1 MFRVLMCIE
10 ALKCRML
17 NVEVLPKPAA
27 CRLKLPP
34 DDPGVGTYLV
44 VEPSDAEQQG
54 ENPPTDHPETMS
66 AAQLQGKMA
75 ENHAGGAQGD
85 DQTNHRFVGCGPQQL
100 GEAELRWGCFNVGEV
115 EHTQLRCQGQHSQHR
130 PAAGPL
136 SSSSRALSPAHPSPH
151 DTRKFQK
158 VAFCHAMAA
167 AAATGSGSFRPR
179 RSSTTGPR
187 RPLPRSRATR

>member
-1 MFRVLMCIE
+1 MVGWKNWMVGILLDRGPTSTFDVRHSMIMFRVLMCIE

-66 AAQLQGKMA
+66 AAQLQAKWLKITLAVLKAMTRQTTGLWA
-75 ENHAGGAQGD
+75 AAHSSWVRRNCGGGA
-85 DQTNHRFVGCGPQQL
+85 
-100 GEAELRWGCFNVGEV
+100 
-115 EHTQLRCQGQHSQHR
+115 
-130 PAAGPL
+130 
-136 SSSSRALSPAHPSPH
+136 
-151 DTRKFQK
+151 
-158 VAFCHAMAA
+158 
-167 AAATGSGSFRPR
+167 
-179 RSSTTGPR
+179 STWVR
-187 RPLPRSRATR
+187 

>member
-1 MFRVLMCIE
+1 MTFDIRCSLIVFRVLMCIE

-54 ENPPTDHPETMS
+54 EYPPTDHPEAMS

-75 ENHAGGAQGD
+75 ENHAGGAQGE
-85 DQTNHRFVGCGPQQL
+85 NGCVVRG
-100 GEAELRWGCFNVGEV
+100 VD
-115 EHTQLRCQGQHSQHR
+115 
-130 PAAGPL
+130 AAG
-136 SSSSRALSPAHPSPH
+136 
-151 DTRKFQK
+151 K
-158 VAFCHAMAA
+158 
-167 AAATGSGSFRPR
+167 ATDDI
-179 RSSTTGPR
+179 T
-187 RPLPRSRATR
+187 